1 MKVKQYY
8 QRKSKQKSEVF
19 VCVSRIMAV
28 FAFNSSQIKF
38 VMSHVIKGLRFRFYL
53 LSFVMVIF
61 DVFEVTYLILLASLF
76 ITDHSQTFYR

>member
-8 QRKSKQKSEVF
+8 QRKAKQKSEVF
-19 VCVSRIMAV
+19 VCVSRIMVV
-28 FAFNSSQIKF
+28 FAFNSSQIEF
-38 VMSHVIKGLRFRFYL
+38 VLSHVIKGLRFRFCL